1 MRRYIVRK
9 LTTHR
14 SSPRIYLDIRSLAD
28 AGFIPGKPYS
38 RTLDVARKSLTL
50 TVEPD
55 GPFVVSRKNKGT
67 ELLPVIDINSS
78 KDLAVF
84 EGQETVRVVITDS
97 AIHILPIASEVK
109 RAERLA
115 RLSRNL
121 EAGTITTAGISFG
134 GGVLDHAAHTGLS
147 DAGISAELAM
157 ANEIDE
163 QLLDH
168 AQEKNDIWAK
178 STIGIAAPMQELVQ
192 DPSAMACLP
201 QVDLFCG
208 GIPCSGASRAGK
220 SKRGLTMM
228 EDHPLVGHLVASA
241 LMVINRINPAVV
253 VIENVPGYSSSA
265 SAQILRHHLR
275 DSGYVVQ
282 ETTLAASE
290 FGCLE
295 NRVRWFL
302 VATTRGIEMELDDLA
317 PSVRAVKRIGSI
329 LDPIEP
335 DADQW
340 RTFDYLKK
348 KVVRDASKGNG
359 FGMQIVNPDSTSCP
373 TLRRGLSKQG
383 STDPLLAHPT
393 KPDLLRPFTVAEHA
407 RIKEVPEHLVDGL
420 CKTAGHSLLGQSIA
434 YAPVKA
440 LFKRIGECLLHW
452 KQDASDVV
460 ARTSPVPR
468 LLHAVG

>member
-28 AGFIPGKPYS
+28 AGFSPGQAYR

-55 GPFVVSRKNKGT
+55 GPFVVSRKSKGT
-67 ELLPVIDINSS
+67 EMLPVIDINSTR
-78 KDLAVF
+78 DLGVF
-84 EGQETVRVVITDS
+84 EGQDAVRVVITDRQ
-97 AIHILPIASEVK
+97 IHILPLASEIK
-109 RAERLA
+109 RVERLA
-115 RLSRNL
+115 KLSRNL
-121 EAGTITTAGISFG
+121 EAGTLATAGISFG
-134 GGVLDHAAHTGLS
+134 GGVLDHAAHAGLK
-147 DAGISAELAM
+147 DAGLASRL
-157 ANEIDE
+157 ALVNEIDE
-163 QLLDH
+163 SLLNH
-168 AQEKNDIWAK
+168 AEKHNDIWDEQ
-178 STIGIAAPMQELVQ
+178 TIALAAPMQEVVQ
-192 DPSAMACLP
+192 DLACLSRLP
-201 QVDLFCG
+201 QVDILCG

-228 EDHPLVGHLVASA
+228 EDHPVVGHLVASA
-241 LMVINRINPAVV
+241 LMVINRVNPAVV

-275 DSGYVVQ
+275 DSGYVVH

-302 VATTRGIEMELDDLA
+302 VAATRGIEMELDDLA

-335 DADQW
+335 DAEHW

-359 FGMQIVNPDSTSCP
+359 FGMQIVNSDSTRCP
-373 TLRRGLSKQG
+373 TLRKGLHKQG

-393 KPDLLRPFTVAEHA
+393 NPDLLRPFTVAEHA

-440 LFKRIGECLLHW
+440 LFKRIGESILNW
-452 KQDASDVV
+452 KQGIASKQFPIQV
-460 ARTSPVPR
+460 TN
-468 LLHAVG
+468 LLQAFG